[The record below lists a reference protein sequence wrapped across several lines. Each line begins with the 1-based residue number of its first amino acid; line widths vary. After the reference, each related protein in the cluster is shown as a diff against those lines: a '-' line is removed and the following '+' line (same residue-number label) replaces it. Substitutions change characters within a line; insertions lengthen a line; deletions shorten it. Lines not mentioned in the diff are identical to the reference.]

1 MVLTRENGNHA
12 SVDTV
17 PGSCVD
23 SPADMTSSEPPSPG
37 AGARTRT
44 PRPSTAQY
52 GAQLMR
58 TSPNQD
64 GWFLAVNLVTATLVW
79 GGIGWLVDR
88 WLGTTPWLMSIGFVV
103 GNACG
108 IYLLW
113 LKTSAPPAPAA
124 TTDDRAEDPS
134 G

>member
-1 MVLTRENGNHA
+1 
-12 SVDTV
+12 
-17 PGSCVD
+17 
-23 SPADMTSSEPPSPG
+23 MTPSEPPPG
-37 AGARTRT
+37 GAAVRART
-44 PRPSTAQY
+44 PRPSSAQY

-79 GGIGWLVDR
+79 GGIGWLGDR
-88 WLGTTPWLMSIGFVV
+88 WLGTAPWLMSIGFVV

-113 LKTSAPPAPAA
+113 LKTSAPPA
-124 TTDDRAEDPS
+124 TDDRAEDPS

>member
-1 MVLTRENGNHA
+1 MIPSHRAEDGSSTPA
-12 SVDTV
+12 ST
-17 PGSCVD
+17 
-23 SPADMTSSEPPSPG
+23 A
-37 AGARTRT
+37 
-44 PRPSTAQY
+44 RPSTAQY
-52 GAQLMR
+52 GARLMR

>member
-1 MVLTRENGNHA
+1 MPLTWENVNRT

-17 PGSCVD
+17 PSACVD
-23 SPADMTSSEPPSPG
+23 SRADMIPSHRAEDGSS
-37 AGARTRT
+37 T
-44 PRPSTAQY
+44 PASTARPSTAQY
-52 GAQLMR
+52 GARLMR

-79 GGIGWLVDR
+79 GGIGWLLDR
-88 WLGTTPWLMSIGFVV
+88 WLGTAPWLMSIGFVV

-113 LKTSAPPAPAA
+113 LKTSALPAPAA